1 MNKALNI
8 YSRRNLLQPLC
19 DLNPTDLDYLFD
31 NSTVEK
37 LDPRT
42 LLTVERDA
50 ILYLLEGEVS
60 ILSGGFVTEKFNH
73 SDKRAL
79 QPLFDE
85 STEQDSAIITSHGA
99 ILKVDR
105 RLFDGLYSQHQASSI
120 EAGEVLLEN
129 NEAELFQH
137 LLLAFQKGKLPLPT
151 LPDAALKIRQVINTP
166 GIGST
171 EIIQIVQT
179 DPVLSARLIKVANS
193 PLYGTW
199 RETKTVRDAVRR
211 LGLENTRNL
220 SFSLSVK
227 QLFHAKTAMIK
238 NQVRSV
244 YDESVG
250 VSALAYVIAQHRAEH
265 LDPEQALL
273 AGLVQNLGIIPI
285 LKYVDENPQLVKN
298 IKMLDKSLINLR
310 MPIST
315 LLLNQ
320 WNFGEEFLKVVEQA
334 ENWNR
339 DTGEAID
346 YADVVIA
353 SRLIFLNTKA
363 LLDNTIS
370 FENLPLMK
378 KLNLLEI
385 DDGGLY
391 FFEKARF
398 EIDDMQR
405 LLRI

>member
-8 YSRRNLLQPLC
+8 YSRRNQLEPLC
-19 DLNPTDLDYLFD
+19 DLNRSDLDHLFD

-37 LDPRT
+37 LYPRSLIT
-42 LLTVERDA
+42 LELDS
-50 ILYLLEGEVS
+50 IMYLLEGEVS
-60 ILSGGFVTEKFNH
+60 ILSGGFVVEKFNH

-85 STEQDSAIITSHGA
+85 GTEEDSAIITSHGA

-105 RLFDGLYSQHQASSI
+105 RLFDGLYSQHQASSV
-120 EAGEVLLEN
+120 EYGEVLLEN

-137 LLLAFQKGKLPLPT
+137 LLVAFQKGNLPLPT
-151 LPDAALKIRQVINTP
+151 LPDAALKIRKIINTP
-166 GIGST
+166 GVGST
-171 EIIQIVQT
+171 EIIEIVQT

-199 RETKTVRDAVRR
+199 RETKTVRDAIRR

-238 NQVRSV
+238 KQVRSV

-250 VSALAYVIAQHRAEH
+250 VSALAYVIARHRAKH

-315 LLLNQ
+315 LLLDQ
-320 WNFGEEFLKVVEQA
+320 WNFGEDFLKVVEQA

-353 SRLIFLNTKA
+353 SRLIYLNKKE
-363 LLDNTIS
+363 LLNNS
-370 FENLPLMK
+370 VSLENLPLMK

-385 DDGGLY
+385 DDDGLY
-391 FFEKARF
+391 IFERAQF

-405 LLRI
+405 LLKI

>member
-1 MNKALNI
+1 MNKLLKI
-8 YSRRNLLQPLC
+8 YSRRNQLQPLC
-19 DLNPTDLDYLFD
+19 ELNRSDLDYIFD
-31 NSTVEK
+31 NAIVET
-37 LDPRT
+37 LDPRSLIT
-42 LLTVERDA
+42 LEQDR

-60 ILSGGFVTEKFNH
+60 ILSGGFVANKFSH

-79 QPLFDE
+79 SPLFDE
-85 STEQDSAIITSHGA
+85 SSNEDSAVITSHGA

-105 RLFDGLYSQHQASSI
+105 QLFDGLYSQHKASSV
-120 EAGEVLLEN
+120 EAGEVLLED

-151 LPDAALKIRQVINTP
+151 LPDAALKIRQVVNTP

-171 EIIQIVQT
+171 EIIKIVQT

-227 QLFHAKTAMIK
+227 QLFNAKTTMIK
-238 NQVRSV
+238 DQVRRV

-250 VSALAYVIAQHRAEH
+250 VSALAYVIARYRAKH

-273 AGLVQNLGIIPI
+273 AGLVQNLGIIPV
-285 LKYVDENPQLVKN
+285 LKYVDENPKLVRN
-298 IKMLDKSLINLR
+298 IKILDKSLINLR

-320 WNFGEEFLKVVEQA
+320 WNFGEDFLKVVEQA

-339 DTGEAID
+339 DTGEDID

-353 SRLIFLNTKA
+353 SRLIFLNKKA
-363 LLDNTIS
+363 LLDNTVNL
-370 FENLPLMK
+370 ENLPLMK

-385 DDGGLY
+385 DDDGLY
-391 FFEKARF
+391 FFEQAQF